1 MSRSVISQR
10 VALLACLLFVIGAVR
25 VEAQGTLAPF
35 RSYYVDN
42 TGYRVPIPDP
52 YVLDHIIEGT
62 SLGIGDFASPS
73 DILINRDNGHL
84 YIVDSGN
91 DRIIE
96 LDAEER
102 VVRQFGVE
110 QALNEPRGIFRDRGD
125 GTLWIAD
132 TGNARILQMTADG
145 ELLSEFGPPES
156 DVLAEID
163 SAAPS
168 KVLVDKRGYIY
179 YLEQS
184 GAGMIV
190 MDRQNRFRGFFGANR
205 LGFSLRW
212 LWARYM
218 ATEEQKEKLLLAK
231 PTSHS
236 DMYLGDD
243 GFIYTAVAGETTRQ
257 IQKLSPV
264 GVNIFIEKSLE
275 KKLYLNRIFGEER
288 RYWEPPA
295 RFTTLAV
302 DAVGTVT
309 AIDSNSGRIYQY
321 DQDRNLLMAFGR
333 LGTSRIQFGVPTEVE
348 VDSRGRLYVLD
359 SGRAVVHVLQP
370 TLFAELVHRASS
382 LQFDGRYEEAAE
394 SWQRVLEEASHY
406 ELAHSGI
413 GAAHYHD
420 ERWEEAMEA
429 YSLARDQL
437 GYSLA
442 FYEYRQGLL
451 RRNMGWLV
459 TGVFGSMALVIVWP
473 ALARLRPRRGTRPAQ
488 LRYGER
494 QLHPLLGIL
503 VKPVQTFETVKMGQA
518 LWPALALISAAAL
531 ARLLSLMLIAFHM
544 RATPSAGSVANWVRL
559 YRPVAAYLLPELRWE
574 DANLVVEV
582 LRIVVP
588 WLLWTAANYGVS
600 TLFDGEGAFRGV
612 VRTTAFCLVP
622 YIVFAVPI
630 ALMSHAMT
638 AQERGLY
645 ETLWGIVFYWVLLLL
660 MLQVFSVHNF
670 PALRTLGVGA
680 GMTFGTAILAAAILL
695 AGLLGG
701 EVVTFLGEL
710 LYEGILIFYL

>member
-1 MSRSVISQR
+1 MNRSLTSLR
-10 VALLACLLFVIGAVR
+10 LALLICLILLMGAVW
-25 VEAQGTLAPF
+25 VEAQGTIAPY

-52 YVLDHIIEGT
+52 YVLDHIIEGI
-62 SLGIGDFASPS
+62 SLGIGDLAAPS
-73 DILINRDNGHL
+73 DILINRDSGHL
-84 YIVDSGN
+84 YIVDTGN
-91 DRIIE
+91 DRIVE
-96 LDAEER
+96 LDSEER
-102 VVRQFGVE
+102 VVRQFGAE
-110 QALNEPRGIFRDRGD
+110 QALKEPRGIFRDSGD

-132 TGNARILQMTADG
+132 TGNARILQISADG
-145 ELLSEFGPPES
+145 ELLLEFGPPES

-190 MDRQNRFRGFFGANR
+190 MDRQNQFRGFFGANR
-205 LGFSLRW
+205 LGFSLTW
-212 LWARYM
+212 LWSRYM
-218 ATEEQKEKLLLAK
+218 ATEEQRRKLLLAK

-236 DMYLGDD
+236 DMFLGDD
-243 GFIYTAVAGETTRQ
+243 GFIYTAVAGESARQ

-275 KKLYLNRIFGEER
+275 KKLYQNRIFGEER
-288 RYWEPPA
+288 RPWEPPA
-295 RFTTLAV
+295 RFTALTV
-302 DAVGTVT
+302 DATGTVT

-333 LGTSRIQFGVPTEVE
+333 LGTSHIQFSVPTEVE

-359 SGRAVVHVLQP
+359 TGRAVIHVLQP

-382 LQFDGRYEEAAE
+382 LQFDGHYEEAAN
-394 SWQRVLEEASHY
+394 SWQQVLGEASHY

-413 GAAHYHD
+413 GAVHYHE
-420 ERWEEAMEA
+420 ERWQEAMDA

-459 TGVFGSMALVIVWP
+459 TGVFGLMVVVIIWP
-473 ALARLRPRRGTRPAQ
+473 AVSRLRPRSSSRPVQ
-488 LRYGER
+488 RHYGER
-494 QLHPLLGIL
+494 RLHPLLGIM
-503 VKPVQTFETVKMGQA
+503 VQPIQTFESLKTGQA
-518 LWPALALISAAAL
+518 LWPAVTLVALAAL
-531 ARLLSLMLIAFHM
+531 VRLLSLMLLAFHM
-544 RATPSAGSVANWVRL
+544 RATPSAGSVVNWLRL

-582 LRIVVP
+582 LRIVIP
-588 WLLWTAANYGVS
+588 WLLWTTANYGVS
-600 TLFDGEGAFRGV
+600 TLFDGEGTFRGV
-612 VRTTAFCLVP
+612 MRTTAYCLVP

-630 ALMSHAMT
+630 ALMSHGMT

-645 ETLWGIVFYWVLLLL
+645 ETLWGLVFYWVLFLLV
-660 MLQVFSVHNF
+660 LQVLSVHDF
-670 PALRTLGVGA
+670 PLLRTLGVGM
-680 GMTFGTAILAAAILL
+680 GMSFGMLILAAAILL
-695 AGLLGG
+695 VFLLGG
-701 EVVTFLGEL
+701 EVASFLGEL
-710 LYEGILIFYL
+710 LYESILILYL

>member
-1 MSRSVISQR
+1 MSRIVITQR
-10 VALLACLLFVIGAVR
+10 AALLVCLLFVFGAVR
-25 VEAQGTLAPF
+25 VEAQGTIAPY

-52 YVLDHIIEGT
+52 YVLDHVIEGT
-62 SLGIGDFASPS
+62 SLGIGDFGAPS

-96 LDAEER
+96 LDAQER
-102 VVRQFGVE
+102 VVRQLGVE

-125 GTLWIAD
+125 GTLWVAD

-156 DVLAEID
+156 NVLAEID

-243 GFIYTAVAGETTRQ
+243 GFIYTAVAGEATRQ

-275 KKLYLNRIFGEER
+275 KKLYQNRIFGEER

-295 RFTTLAV
+295 RFTALAV
-302 DAVGTVT
+302 DTVGTVT

-333 LGTSRIQFGVPTEVE
+333 LGTSHIQFGVPTEVE

-359 SGRAVVHVLQP
+359 TGRAVIHVLQP

-394 SWQRVLEEASHY
+394 SWQQVLREASHY

-413 GAAHYHD
+413 GAAHYHK
-420 ERWEEAMEA
+420 EQWQEAMKA
-429 YSLARDQL
+429 YALARDQL

-442 FYEYRQGLL
+442 FYEHRQGLL

-459 TGVFGSMALVIVWP
+459 TGVFGLMLLVILWP
-473 ALARLRPRRGTRPAQ
+473 ALSALRPVRSTRPAE

-503 VKPVQTFETVKMGQA
+503 VKPVQTFELLKTGHA
-518 LWPALALISAAAL
+518 LWPAVALVAAAAL
-531 ARLLSLMLIAFHM
+531 VRVLSLMLLAFHM
-544 RATPSAGSVANWVRL
+544 RATPSAGSVANWARL

-574 DANLVVEV
+574 EANLLVEV

-588 WLLWTAANYGVS
+588 WLLWAAASYGVS
-600 TLFDGEGAFRGV
+600 TLFDGEGTFRGV
-612 VRTTAFCLVP
+612 MRTTAFCLVP

-630 ALMSHAMT
+630 ALMSHGMT

-660 MLQVFSVHNF
+660 VLQVYSVHNF
-670 PALRTLGVGA
+670 AALQTLGVGM
-680 GMTFGTAILAAAILL
+680 GMTFGMAVLAAAILL
-695 AGLLGG
+695 VGLLGG
-701 EVVTFLGEL
+701 EVFTFLGEL